1 MTPRHGLQVI
11 KAETPLSTMFGYS
24 TALRSQS
31 QGRATFTMEFSR
43 YEPVPPNLADEIK
56 VKAGVI
62 IR

>member
-1 MTPRHGLQVI
+1 VI